1 MTKNEAVLRQALLAC
16 QAALAEQTNTE
27 VVAAALRQADNALR
41 TEPTPAPV
49 FYASREYVRGPA
61 RPDGSGL
68 KEMVFKLQSPAI
80 AQRTAENLSALFAE
94 HCIRAA
100 PGA

>member
-1 MTKNEAVLRQALLAC
+1 MTKNEAILRQALLAC
-16 QAALAEQTNTE
+16 QAALAEQPTTE
-27 VVAAALRQADNALR
+27 VVATALRQADEALR
-41 TEPTPAPV
+41 TESTPTPV
-49 FYASREYVRGPA
+49 FYASREYVRGPS

-68 KEMVFKLQSPAI
+68 KDMVFKLQSPAI

-94 HCIRAA
+94 HCTRAA